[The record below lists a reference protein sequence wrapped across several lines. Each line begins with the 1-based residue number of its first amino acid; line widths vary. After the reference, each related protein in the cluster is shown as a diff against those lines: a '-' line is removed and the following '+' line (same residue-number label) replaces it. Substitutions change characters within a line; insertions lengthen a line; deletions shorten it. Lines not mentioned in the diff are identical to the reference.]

1 VSPPATDDRGEWAE
15 RYSKLPRLEVDE
27 SRGASSFP
35 LGEALAFSAQSVRL
49 RLGRMFIVLVGV
61 ALAVAFMTALLVMGE
76 MFKGLPTIF
85 ETAGAAPV
93 GAAEPGDD
101 FTKWWIMV
109 ALLIS
114 VTGITNSMLMSVTE
128 RIKEIGTL
136 KCLGATWLHILEV
149 FLFESLFIGMI
160 GGLAGGLLGVVFAGA
175 NFAMQFGLGSL
186 ALMGARTLG
195 IGLGAAVG
203 LAMVLCLLSSIYP
216 VYYASQIQ
224 AAEALRYEV

>member
-1 VSPPATDDRGEWAE
+1 VSPPAPPTPPKPEDRGEWAE
-15 RYSKLPRLEVDE
+15 RYSRLPRLEIDE

-49 RLGRMFIVLVGV
+49 RLGRIFIVLVGV
-61 ALAVAFMTALLVMGE
+61 ALAVAFMTALLIMGE
-76 MFKGLPTIF
+76 MFKRLPELEFQTE
-85 ETAGAAPV
+85 ETGT
-93 GAAEPGDD
+93 D
-101 FTKWWIMV
+101 FTKWWMLV

-160 GGLAGGLLGVVFAGA
+160 GGLAGGVLGVIFAGL
-175 NFAMQFGLGSL
+175 NFVMQFGIGSL
-186 ALMGARTLG
+186 KLMGPATLG
-195 IGLGAAVG
+195 MGLGAAVG

>member
-1 VSPPATDDRGEWAE
+1 VRPPGTDDRGEWAE

-85 ETAGAAPV
+85 ETAAGAES
-93 GAAEPGDD
+93 AEPGDD

-175 NFAMQFGLGSL
+175 NFAMQFGLESL
-186 ALMGARTLG
+186 TLLGARTLG

-216 VYYASQIQ
+216 VYYASRIQ